1 MRKIYNDSDYSNYID
16 VTHVHLLWCTRHG
29 WMSASFSSSER
40 ELDIVELGV
49 EALSYCS
56 NASGSIRCNSPR
68 FSHVFSVGV
77 FFFPAD

>member
-16 VTHVHLLWCTRHG
+16 VTHVHLLWCTRQG

-56 NASGSIRCNSPR
+56 NVFGFICCKSPWCN
-68 FSHVFSVGV
+68 HVSLVSA
-77 FFFPAD
+77 FPF